1 MLEYIIISGIACM
14 VTTRI
19 TGIVMQSRLDSLGYV
34 SISEAKEPKKVK
46 AKDYIMGVLGNF
58 IPVFN
63 NIATLA
69 LAGTS
74 LFMGLASDEL
84 ISSIFDKLPSIR
96 KASEAKEIYERR
108 IKSNNFDAMADAMRI
123 DGADKATIKE
133 EMAIARK
140 SCGIPNEKTMRKIRA
155 MSDAE
160 LWLLD
165 VEMNVGLTDSEKK
178 ELYRDYVRS
187 FSKNK
192 SDNKVIEKTLRMTGS
207 MNR

>member
-1 MLEYIIISGIACM
+1 MI
-14 VTTRI
+14 TTRI

-63 NIATLA
+63 NIVTLA

-74 LFMGLASDEL
+74 LFMGFASDEL
-84 ISSIFDKLPSIR
+84 ISSIFDKLPSVK

-108 IKSNNFDAMADAMRI
+108 IKSNNFDAMEDAMRI

-140 SCGIPNEKTMRKIRA
+140 SCGIPDDKTMKKISA

-165 VEMNVGLTDSEKK
+165 IEMNVGLTDSEKK
-178 ELYRDYVRS
+178 ELYREYVKD
-187 FSKNK
+187 FSSKK
-192 SDNKVIEKTLRMTGS
+192 SSRKVIEKTLRMTGS